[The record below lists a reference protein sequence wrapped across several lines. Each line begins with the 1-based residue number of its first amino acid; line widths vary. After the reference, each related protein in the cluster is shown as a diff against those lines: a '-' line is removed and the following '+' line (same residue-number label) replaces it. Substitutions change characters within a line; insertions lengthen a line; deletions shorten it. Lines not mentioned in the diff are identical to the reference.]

1 MDFAKWKFQ
10 FRNLIFGLKWK
21 KSFKKYFSFFKFDN
35 VLKNEKLKRI
45 LFLALFWLKT
55 NFKTQKIKIFEFSLW
70 FQIKKWI
77 WKSYF
82 TFPFWLWNWKMKNEN
97 FSKFVLL
104 LNQKTN
110 YTFSTR
116 IVLCL
121 NFNVETKIRTL
132 FLISYFN
139 LSKKRNG
146 TLGTRINYEA
156 QAKREKQNKNLKFLI
171 RFSVYWHLFRSCFS
185 TNKMPEKRC

>member
-1 MDFAKWKFQ
+1 MQNENFNFVIR
-10 FRNLIFGLKWK
+10 FLIWNEK
-21 KSFKKYFSFFKFDN
+21 KVSKNIFHFSSLIN
-35 VLKNEKLKRI
+35 AVKNEKLKRI

-55 NFKTQKIKIFEFSLW
+55 NFKTQKIKIFEFILW

-82 TFPFWLWNWKMKNEN
+82 IFPFWLWNWKMKNEN

-116 IVLCL
+116 IVLC
-121 NFNVETKIRTL
+121 FMSQFQCR
-132 FLISYFN
+132 
-139 LSKKRNG
+139 
-146 TLGTRINYEA
+146 
-156 QAKREKQNKNLKFLI
+156 NKNQNFISNFIFQFIKKTK
-171 RFSVYWHLFRSCFS
+171 WHFGY
-185 TNKMPEKRC
+185 TD